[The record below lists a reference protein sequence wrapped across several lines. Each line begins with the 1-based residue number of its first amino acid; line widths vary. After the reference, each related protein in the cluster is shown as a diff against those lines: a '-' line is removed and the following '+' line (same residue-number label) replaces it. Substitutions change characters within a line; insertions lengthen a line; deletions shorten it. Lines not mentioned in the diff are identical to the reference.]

1 MASNCQRS
9 KLANIKKS
17 CETGGNASGI
27 VTELFIAPKEE
38 VETIAAMDADTGVIA
53 TDIVMVTDTRTAAE
67 VTAGDPA
74 DPIPGTFRQVDLSE
88 VDLAYT
94 AEEEG
99 EAEDGNVRHTLSGF
113 LPKMTPLKN
122 ISLESLRGGREV
134 ITKFTDRN
142 RYPWLMGDTNEG
154 AKCVITPTTSPRN
167 GYNISITWVT
177 AALLPSYT
185 GAISLEA

>member
-1 MASNCQRS
+1 MATNCVRS

-17 CETGGNASGI
+17 CDTGGNASGI
-27 VTELFIAPKEE
+27 VTELYVSPKEE
-38 VETIAAMDADTGVIA
+38 VDSIPAMDPATGTIA
-53 TDIVMVTDTRTAAE
+53 TDIVMALDTRTAAE
-67 VTAGDPA
+67 VAASDPA
-74 DPIPGTFRQVDLSE
+74 TAIPGTFRQIDLSE

-99 EAEDGNVRHTLSGF
+99 EAEDGNIRHALNGF
-113 LPKMTPLKN
+113 LAKMTPLKN

-134 ITKFTDRN
+134 IVKFTDRN

-167 GYNISITWVT
+167 GYNLSITWVT
-177 AALLPSYT
+177 AALLPSYP
-185 GAISLEA
+185 GAISVEA